1 MKAELTYTENFA
13 FESKIRDHNFT
24 MDTQSA
30 AGGDNRGP
38 SPKELLLASILGCTG
53 MDIIAVLKK
62 YKIKPSKLLLRGDA
76 EPRSEH
82 PRVFKSVQID
92 FEVEGSDIPDEALK
106 HAVHE
111 SLTKFCGVSAMV
123 SKVVPIHYK
132 VILNGV
138 EIGHGSA
145 NFDI

>member
-1 MKAELTYTENFA
+1 MKAEITYKENFT

-24 MDTQSA
+24 MDTQVA
-30 AGGDNRGP
+30 AGGYNRGP
-38 SPKELLLASILGCTG
+38 SPKELMLASILGCTA
-53 MDIIAVLKK
+53 MDVIALFKK
-62 YKIKPSKLLLRGDA
+62 NKIKPDKLIVRGDA

-106 HAVHE
+106 LAVHE

-123 SKVVPIHYK
+123 AKVVPIHYNL
-132 VILNGV
+132 ILNGV
-138 EIGHGSA
+138 AIGQGSA